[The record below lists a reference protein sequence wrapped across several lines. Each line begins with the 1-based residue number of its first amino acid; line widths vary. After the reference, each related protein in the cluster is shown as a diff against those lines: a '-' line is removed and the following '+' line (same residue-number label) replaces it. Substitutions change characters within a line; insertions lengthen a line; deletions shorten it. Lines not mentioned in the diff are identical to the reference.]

1 MHPEKMVRQPVQ
13 CLLAAALDCGPC
25 RSPGSVASCRS
36 PPDQTYP
43 HGRLYACR
51 PLPRSPPPGVPCEA
65 PCWGDVLGA
74 EATPS
79 LSWAGWPAL
88 PQPCPQ
94 PCLPSLQVGYYPRL
108 IEGAPLVFR
117 GERYAVERGGYNAI
131 LTGAAFI
138 DTWTAFPAYWADPV
152 KPGRDQG
159 AR

>member
-1 MHPEKMVRQPVQ
+1 M
-13 CLLAAALDCGPC
+13 
-25 RSPGSVASCRS
+25 
-36 PPDQTYP
+36 
-43 HGRLYACR
+43 
-51 PLPRSPPPGVPCEA
+51 
-65 PCWGDVLGA
+65 GA